1 MNRLIRFAF
10 DQFYTNFAWTYDAV
24 ASAVSFGE
32 WQLWGRQA
40 IPFLPRVGRILEIAH
55 GPGHLHLA
63 LREQGYRVAG
73 VDLSWQMGR
82 MAYARVRDALHRSP
96 ALTRASA
103 MQLPFADD
111 AFVAA
116 VSTFPAGFLFA
127 TETLAEIKRVLI
139 PRGTLVIVPAAE
151 LRGHDWATRAVK
163 FAYQVTGQ
171 SQSPGFAELSAFF
184 AQHGYF
190 FAQHTCPTPR
200 ADVTVW
206 VCEALDKPI
215 QTLKV

>member
-1 MNRLIRFAF
+1 MNRLMRFAF

-24 ASAVSFGE
+24 ASAVSLGE

-40 IPFLPRVGRILEIAH
+40 IPFLPRTGRILEIAH

-63 LREQGYRVAG
+63 LCEQGYRVAG
-73 VDLSWQMGR
+73 IDLSRQMGR
-82 MAYARVRDALHRSP
+82 MAYARVNNSLRRSP
-96 ALTRASA
+96 ALARASA
-103 MQLPFADD
+103 MQLPFVDG

-127 TETLAEIKRVLI
+127 KETLIEVQRVLA
-139 PRGTLVIVPAAE
+139 PHGKLVIVPAAE
-151 LRGHDWATRAVK
+151 LRGRDWATRVVQ

-171 SQSPGFAELSAFF
+171 SQTPSFNELSAFF
-184 AQHGYF
+184 AQHGF
-190 FAQHTCPTPR
+190 FLSQHICPTPR

-206 VCEALDKPI
+206 VCESL
-215 QTLKV
+215 